1 VTAEK
6 LRPAGETRARVGM
19 GGEDEGGEDEG
30 GEDEGGEDEGGED
43 EGGEGL
49 SARGRCDFAR
59 VVGVMQYYVH

>member
-1 VTAEK
+1 MTAEK

-19 GGEDEGGEDEG
+19 G